1 MSQGELAMVN
11 ALPLGGGLGTVAGV
25 TAQVGASKA
34 ADSDPCDTVD
44 DHLCPEYDGLHVL
57 D

>member
-25 TAQVGASKA
+25 TAQVSASKA
-34 ADSDPCDTVD
+34 ADNDPGDTAD
-44 DHLCPEYDGLHVL
+44 GHLRPEYDGLQVL